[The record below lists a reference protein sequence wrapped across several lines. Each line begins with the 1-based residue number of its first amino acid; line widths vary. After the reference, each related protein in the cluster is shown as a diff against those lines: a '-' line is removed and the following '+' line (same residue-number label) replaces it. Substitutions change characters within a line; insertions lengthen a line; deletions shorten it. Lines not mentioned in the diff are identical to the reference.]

1 VHLHEEVALF
11 ASGPIGDAQALRR
24 IHTSERNTMAEVQ
37 ALRKGNIY
45 EEDGNLWRVLD
56 HQHIKMARG
65 GATIRLKVRNI
76 RTGATVERTYNNGTR
91 VDDVRL
97 ESNEVE
103 YLYTDGSLYYFMD
116 TETFEQILLSP
127 EALEGVVEF
136 MVDNQ
141 VVVLETYEGEPI
153 SVNLPT
159 TVDLEVVWAEAA
171 IAGDTAN
178 APTKQVELQTGLR
191 IQVPMFVSEGD
202 TVRVDTRDGSYVTR
216 VQK

>member
-1 VHLHEEVALF
+1 
-11 ASGPIGDAQALRR
+11 
-24 IHTSERNTMAEVQ
+24 MAEVQ
-37 ALRKGNIY
+37 GLRRGNIF
-45 EEDGNLWRVLD
+45 EEDGNLWRVLE

-65 GATIRLKVRNI
+65 GATIRLKVRNV

-91 VDDVRL
+91 VEDVRL
-97 ESNEVE
+97 DSDEVE
-103 YLYTDGSLYYFMD
+103 YLYTDGDFYYFMD
-116 TETFEQILLSP
+116 TETFEQVTLSP
-127 EALEGVVEF
+127 NALEGVVDYL
-136 MVDNQ
+136 VDNQ
-141 VVVLETYEGEPI
+141 VVTLETYEGEPI

-191 IQVPMFVSEGD
+191 LQAPMFVNEGD
-202 TVRVDTRDGSYVTR
+202 TIRVDTRDGSYVTR